1 MPARIAKT
9 VMVLSLGAFAF
20 LVAFTNL
27 TDYGA
32 NWQFVQHVLS
42 MDTTFQDPAIM
53 DRAVTTPALQRAGYA
68 LIIAGE
74 AVTCILFLVAGV
86 RMLAALGAPALA
98 FARAKRLV
106 HLGAA
111 AGFLVWF
118 TGFMA
123 VGGEWFAMWQS
134 ETWNGQEAAFR
145 FYVTIL
151 LVTIYVMQRDG
162 EGDGEDDGED

>member
-1 MPARIAKT
+1 MPARLAKT
-9 VMVLSLGAFAF
+9 VMVLSLALFAL
-20 LVAFTNL
+20 LVAFTNVA
-27 TDYGA
+27 DYDA

-42 MDTTFQDPAIM
+42 MDTTFQNPAIM
-53 DRAVTTPALQRAGYA
+53 DRAVTAPGLQRAAYA

-74 AVTCILFLVAGV
+74 GVTGVIFLVAGA
-86 RMLAALGAPALA
+86 RMLMALAAPGA

-118 TGFMA
+118 TGFMV

-134 ETWNGQEAAFR
+134 DTWNGQDAAFS

-151 LVTIYVMQRDG
+151 LVTLYVMQPDG
-162 EGDGEDDGED
+162 D

>member
-1 MPARIAKT
+1 MPARLAKT
-9 VMVLSLGAFAF
+9 AMVLSLALFAF
-20 LVAFTNL
+20 LVAFDNL

-42 MDTTFQDPAIM
+42 MDTTFKDPAIM
-53 DRAVTTPALQRAGYA
+53 GRAVTSPGMQRVAYG
-68 LIIAGE
+68 LIILGE
-74 AVTCILFLVAGV
+74 SVTCVLFLVAGV
-86 RMLAALGAPALA
+86 RMLLALRAPAA
-98 FARAKRLV
+98 EFARAKRLV

-123 VGGEWFAMWQS
+123 VAGEWFAMWQS
-134 ETWNGQEAAFR
+134 PAWNGQEPAFR

-151 LVTIYVMQRDG
+151 LVTLYVMQA
-162 EGDGEDDGED
+162 DGED